1 MIDYIKILIY
11 YNNLAEN
18 AFNPT
23 GTQITVGII
32 GAIFVFIL
40 LLALG
45 SLFRSLGNKASDAD
59 LIFYCLCLVL
69 LPFFTF
75 FVFTT
80 ESKNKKA
87 LDKPEYLAEA
97 KKYNINSLENL
108 KDNINLLKEELKF
121 STSNTYDEINK
132 VLNDFYKSES
142 SDKNKNVSDE
152 LIKKLKN

>member
-1 MIDYIKILIY
+1 MTDYIKILTY

-18 AFNPT
+18 TFNPT

-59 LIFYCLCLVL
+59 VIFYCLCLVL

-75 FVFTT
+75 FTFTVPG
-80 ESKNKKA
+80 NKKV
-87 LDKPEYLAEA
+87 LDKPEYLTEV
-97 KKYNINSLENL
+97 KKYNVNSLENL

-152 LIKKLKN
+152 LIKKLN

>member
-1 MIDYIKILIY
+1 MIDYIKILNY

-23 GTQITVGII
+23 GTQITIGII
-32 GAIFVFIL
+32 GAIFVLIL
-40 LLALG
+40 LLAVG

-59 LIFYCLCLVL
+59 VIFYCFSLVL
-69 LPFFTF
+69 LPLFTF
-75 FVFTT
+75 FAFTGLG
-80 ESKNKKA
+80 NKKV
-87 LDKPEYLAEA
+87 LDKPQYLSEV
-97 KKYNINSLENL
+97 KKYNVNSLENL

-132 VLNDFYKSES
+132 VLNEFYKPEN
-142 SDKNKNVSDE
+142 SDKNKNVNDE

>member
-1 MIDYIKILIY
+1 MTDYIKILNY
-11 YNNLAEN
+11 YEDLAEN

-23 GTQITVGII
+23 GTQITIGII
-32 GAIFVFIL
+32 GAIFVLIL
-40 LLALG
+40 LLTVGL
-45 SLFRSLGNKASDAD
+45 LFRSLGNKASDAD
-59 LIFYCLCLVL
+59 VILYCLCVVL

-121 STSNTYDEINK
+121 STSNTYDGINK
-132 VLNDFYKSES
+132 ILNEFYKPEN
-142 SDKNKNVSDE
+142 KNKSNDE

>member
-1 MIDYIKILIY
+1 MTDYIKILNY
-11 YNNLAEN
+11 YEDLAEN

-23 GTQITVGII
+23 GTQITIGII
-32 GAIFVFIL
+32 GAIFVLIL
-40 LLALG
+40 LLAVGL
-45 SLFRSLGNKASDAD
+45 LFRSLGNKASDTD
-59 LIFYCLCLVL
+59 VMLYCFCLVA

-75 FVFTT
+75 FTFTVPG
-80 ESKNKKA
+80 NKKV
-87 LDKPEYLAEA
+87 LDKPKYLSEV

-132 VLNDFYKSES
+132 VLNDFYKPEN
-142 SDKNKNVSDE
+142 SDKNKNVSNE

>member
-1 MIDYIKILIY
+1 MTDYIKILTY
-11 YNNLAEN
+11 YNNLAKN
-18 AFNPT
+18 TFNPT

-59 LIFYCLCLVL
+59 VIFYCLCLVL

-75 FVFTT
+75 FTFTVPG
-80 ESKNKKA
+80 NKKV
-87 LDKPEYLAEA
+87 LDKPEYLTEV
-97 KKYNINSLENL
+97 KKYNVNSLENL

>member
-1 MIDYIKILIY
+1 MTDYIKILTY

-18 AFNPT
+18 TFNPT

-59 LIFYCLCLVL
+59 VIFYCLCLVL

-75 FVFTT
+75 FTFTVPG
-80 ESKNKKA
+80 NKKV
-87 LDKPEYLAEA
+87 LDKPEYLTEV
-97 KKYNINSLENL
+97 KKYNVNSLENL

>member
-1 MIDYIKILIY
+1 MIDYIKILTY

-23 GTQITVGII
+23 GTQITIGII
-32 GAIFVFIL
+32 GAVFVLIL
-40 LLALG
+40 LLAVGL
-45 SLFRSLGNKASDAD
+45 LFRSLGNKASDTD
-59 LIFYCLCLVL
+59 VMLYCFCLVA

-75 FVFTT
+75 FAFTGL
-80 ESKNKKA
+80 ENKKV
-87 LDKPEYLAEA
+87 LDNPEYLSEV

-132 VLNDFYKSES
+132 VLNEFYKPEN
-142 SDKNKNVSDE
+142 SDKNKNISDE

>member
-1 MIDYIKILIY
+1 MIDYIKILNY

-23 GTQITVGII
+23 GTQITIGII
-32 GAIFVFIL
+32 GAIFLLIL
-40 LLALG
+40 LLAVG

-59 LIFYCLCLVL
+59 IILYSLCLVL
-69 LPFFTF
+69 FPLFTF
-75 FVFTT
+75 FAFTGLG
-80 ESKNKKA
+80 NKKV
-87 LDKPEYLAEA
+87 LDKPEYLAEV

-108 KDNINLLKEELKF
+108 GDNIKLLKEELKF

-132 VLNDFYKSES
+132 VLNEFYKPE
-142 SDKNKNVSDE
+142 NKNENKNGNEE

>member
-1 MIDYIKILIY
+1 MTDYIKILNY

-18 AFNPT
+18 TFNPT

-32 GAIFVFIL
+32 GAIFVLVL

-45 SLFRSLGNKASDAD
+45 SLARSLGNKVSDAD
-59 LIFYCLCLVL
+59 VIFYSFCLVL
-69 LPFFTF
+69 LPLFTF
-75 FVFTT
+75 FAFTGLV
-80 ESKNKKA
+80 NKKV
-87 LDKPEYLAEA
+87 LDKPEYLTEV

-132 VLNDFYKSES
+132 TLNEFYKPE
-142 SDKNKNVSDE
+142 NKNENKNINEE

>member
-1 MIDYIKILIY
+1 MIDYIKILTY

-59 LIFYCLCLVL
+59 VIFYCLCLVL

-75 FVFTT
+75 FTFTGL
-80 ESKNKKA
+80 ENKKV
-87 LDKPEYLAEA
+87 LDKPEYLTEV
-97 KKYNINSLENL
+97 KKYNVNSLENL

-132 VLNDFYKSES
+132 ILNEFYKPENKSE
-142 SDKNKNVSDE
+142 NKNINE
-152 LIKKLKN
+152 QLIKKLKN

>member
-1 MIDYIKILIY
+1 MTDYIKILTY

-18 AFNPT
+18 AFNLT
-23 GTQITVGII
+23 GTQITIGII

-45 SLFRSLGNKASDAD
+45 SLFRALGNKASDAD
-59 LIFYCLCLVL
+59 VTFYYFSLVL
-69 LPFFTF
+69 FPLFTF
-75 FVFTT
+75 FAFAGLV
-80 ESKNKKA
+80 NKKV
-87 LDKPEYLAEA
+87 LDKPEYLTEV

-121 STSNTYDEINK
+121 STSNTYDKINK
-132 VLNDFYKSES
+132 TLNEFYKPE
-142 SDKNKNVSDE
+142 NKNENKNINDE

>member
-1 MIDYIKILIY
+1 MIDYIKILNY
-11 YNNLAEN
+11 YNNLVEN

-32 GAIFVFIL
+32 GAIFVLVL

-45 SLFRSLGNKASDAD
+45 SLFRSLGNVASDAD

-69 LPFFTF
+69 LPLFTF
-75 FVFTT
+75 FAFTGL
-80 ESKNKKA
+80 ENKKV
-87 LDKPEYLAEA
+87 LDKPEYLTEV
-97 KKYNINSLENL
+97 KKYNVNSLENL

-132 VLNDFYKSES
+132 ILNEFYKPEN

>member
-1 MIDYIKILIY
+1 MTDYIKILTY

-18 AFNPT
+18 TFNPT

-40 LLALG
+40 LLALS
-45 SLFRSLGNKASDAD
+45 SLFRSLGNVASDAD

-69 LPFFTF
+69 LPLFTF
-75 FVFTT
+75 FAFTGL
-80 ESKNKKA
+80 ENKKV
-87 LDKPEYLAEA
+87 LDKPEYLTEV
-97 KKYNINSLENL
+97 KKYNVNSLENL

-132 VLNDFYKSES
+132 ILNEFYKPEN
-142 SDKNKNVSDE
+142 SDKNKNVSNE

>member
-1 MIDYIKILIY
+1 MTDYIKILTY

-32 GAIFVFIL
+32 GAIFVLIL
-40 LLALG
+40 LLVLG
-45 SLFRSLGNKASDAD
+45 SLFRALGNKATDTD
-59 LIFYCLCLVL
+59 VIFYYFSLVL
-69 LPFFTF
+69 LPLITF
-75 FVFTT
+75 FAFAALG
-80 ESKNKKA
+80 NKKV
-87 LDKPEYLAEA
+87 LDKPEYLSEV

-132 VLNDFYKSES
+132 VLNEFYKPE
-142 SDKNKNVSDE
+142 NKNENKNINEE